1 MAIGEIRADGSV
13 RELETLSQAVA
24 LGKDTFSRGE
34 ITRTTIEDAVR
45 VLTRYRELL
54 RGYGITRPD
63 QLRCVA
69 TSAVREATN
78 KMAFIDRVYI
88 ATGIHIEPLDESE
101 VSRVAYLGIQPTI
114 KHDHDLGPARAVVIE
129 VGGGSTEVLVVD
141 NGQVV
146 FSHSYHVGSL
156 RLRQTLD
163 TLRTPREKE
172 REIMENHIGRFVS
185 QAVQHCRGTGDSRP
199 QLIAMGGDFRF
210 AASQLAADRVE
221 ESLAKIDLLTLNRFV
236 DETFPMSEDEL
247 VHEYHLTFPDAETLG
262 PALLTLLKFAKA
274 LKVDH
279 IRVSDVN
286 LRDGLLRDMAN
297 NGVWSDDFKEQV
309 FNAAVVLGR
318 RYAFDETHARHVAYL
333 SRLLF
338 EALQSLHRLDARY
351 GVLLKLAAMLH
362 EIGMYVGISSYHKHS
377 MYLIQNSELF
387 GLSRRDLLL
396 VSLVARYHRRASP
409 KSVHDG
415 FTALDREDRVVITKL
430 AAMLRIADAL
440 DRSYSQRIKE
450 FDCTIQG
457 ERLVIAIADVEDLSL
472 EQVALKQTV
481 LLFEETFGLAVLL
494 RKSRL

>member
-34 ITRTTIEDAVR
+34 IRRSTIEDAVR

-78 KMAFIDRVYI
+78 KLAFIDRVYI
-88 ATGIHIEPLDESE
+88 ATGFHIEPLDESE

-114 KHDHDLGPARAVVIE
+114 KQDHDLGPALAVVIE

-141 NGQVV
+141 KGQVV

-172 REIMENHIGRFVS
+172 REIMENHISRFVS
-185 QAVQHCRGTGDSRP
+185 QAVQHCRGTTGDSRP

-221 ESLAKIDLLTLNRFV
+221 ETLAKIDLPTLNRFV
-236 DETFPMSEDEL
+236 DEMFPMSEDEL

-309 FNAAVVLGR
+309 FNAAVDLGR
-318 RYAFDETHARHVAYL
+318 R
-333 SRLLF
+333 
-338 EALQSLHRLDARY
+338 
-351 GVLLKLAAMLH
+351 
-362 EIGMYVGISSYHKHS
+362 
-377 MYLIQNSELF
+377 
-387 GLSRRDLLL
+387 
-396 VSLVARYHRRASP
+396 
-409 KSVHDG
+409 
-415 FTALDREDRVVITKL
+415 
-430 AAMLRIADAL
+430 
-440 DRSYSQRIKE
+440 
-450 FDCTIQG
+450 
-457 ERLVIAIADVEDLSL
+457 
-472 EQVALKQTV
+472 
-481 LLFEETFGLAVLL
+481 
-494 RKSRL
+494 